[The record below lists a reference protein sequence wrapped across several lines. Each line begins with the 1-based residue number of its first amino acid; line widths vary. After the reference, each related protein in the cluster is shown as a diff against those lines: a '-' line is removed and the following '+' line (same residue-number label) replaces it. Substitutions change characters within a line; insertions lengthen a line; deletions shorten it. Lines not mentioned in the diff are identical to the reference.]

1 MAKKQARRIAVI
13 MAGGSGERFWP
24 LSRAK
29 RPKQLL
35 KLTSESETL
44 LEEAVNRILPLIPA
58 ENVYVATSRTLAPAI
73 AKAGLAIPKENIL
86 AEPMKRNTTGCLCW
100 VAAQLS
106 ARLPKEDPAIAI
118 LTADHLIGE
127 KAKFRACV
135 KSALQAAE
143 AHDAL
148 VTIGIKPTRPETG
161 YGYIETKK
169 RKRGDNS
176 VAVDVVRFC
185 EKPSLEQAEKFLASG
200 NYTWNSGMFFWR
212 LSTFHHELD
221 QATPDAGSI
230 TRRMGAL
237 IGEGKTRAAEKLFAE
252 LPDISIDYSLLEK
265 SAHVMMVESTFP
277 WDDVGAWDAL
287 ERSRSRDHDGN
298 VVSGAPVLLDTRN
311 SIVLNEAHH
320 RIAVGV
326 IGMENVVV
334 IVSDDSVLVVPKDKA
349 QEVRLVARELK
360 KRGAK
365 QV

>member
-1 MAKKQARRIAVI
+1 

-24 LSRAK
+24 LSRTK

-35 KLTSESETL
+35 KLTSDKETL
-44 LEEAVNRILPLIPA
+44 LEEAVNRILALIPA
-58 ENVYVATSRTLAPAI
+58 KDVYVATSRTLAPAI
-73 AKAGLAIPKENIL
+73 AKAGLKIPRRNIL

-100 VAAQLS
+100 VASELS
-106 ARLPKEDPAIAI
+106 ARFPKEDPAIAI
-118 LTADHLIGE
+118 LTADHMIGQTP
-127 KAKFRACV
+127 KFLACV
-135 KSALQAAE
+135 KRALDTAE
-143 AHDAL
+143 KHDAL

-169 RKRGDNS
+169 RKRGDDGPIR
-176 VAVDVVRFC
+176 VERFR
-185 EKPSLEQAEKFLASG
+185 EKPSLEQAEDFLASG

-212 LSTFHHELD
+212 LSTFQNELD
-221 QATPDAGSI
+221 AASPVAGET
-230 TRRMGAL
+230 TRQMMTLLKGN
-237 IGEGKTRAAEKLFAE
+237 KPRAAEMVFAN

-265 SAHVMMVESTFP
+265 SRHVMMVESTFP

-287 ERSRSRDHDGN
+287 ERSRERDKEGN
-298 VVSGAPVLLDTRN
+298 VTSGAPVLLETRD
-311 SIVLNEAHH
+311 SIVLNEAPG

-326 IGMENVVV
+326 VGMVNVVV
-334 IVSDDSVLVVPKDKA
+334 IVSDDSVLVVPKEKA